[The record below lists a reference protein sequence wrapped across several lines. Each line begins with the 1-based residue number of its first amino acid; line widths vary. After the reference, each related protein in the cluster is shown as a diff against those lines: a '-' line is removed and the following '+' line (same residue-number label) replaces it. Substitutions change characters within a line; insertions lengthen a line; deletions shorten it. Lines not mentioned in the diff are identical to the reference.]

1 MTLPSRFGPYKQL
14 PRIYYTGRGPSVGNS
29 LENGNIGL
37 NLLGHYVNYEK
48 DDSLTGNVVSL
59 RPNIN
64 YTYYRPF
71 LNVRSKFEIQH
82 NQYLLD
88 DPNRVFDD
96 NESYTVPKFS
106 IEKLFSEQYQYWT
119 DRLSSNLEPRLY
131 YLFVPNTDFDHIPNF
146 GSGLHQF
153 EFRIHLQG

>member
-1 MTLPSRFGPYKQL
+1 M
-14 PRIYYTGRGPSVGNS
+14 GNYLEAGS
-29 LENGNIGL
+29 LGL
-37 NLLGHYVNYEK
+37 NLRGDFVNYEK

-59 RPNIN
+59 KPNITYN
-64 YTYYRPF
+64 YYRPF

-106 IEKLFSEQYQYWT
+106 IEGKLFSERSINIGQTAYLQT
-119 DRLSSNLEPRLY
+119 LEPRLY
-131 YLFVPNTDFDHIPNF
+131 YLLVPNTDF
-146 GSGLHQF
+146 
-153 EFRIHLQG
+153 